1 MSGQQ
6 ITASRPESANERTL
20 ALLKILG
27 LPPERVEDLRT
38 LPMEKLVNAF
48 RAAGYFGPVKDGRSM
63 PRDPFDPDAPPL
75 SAHVPMILGNAHDET
90 RVLIGGGDPS
100 LFSLTWDELPAKLEM
115 VRPFMGDLKAEDVV
129 AKYRAFYPKYSASD
143 VFFAATT
150 AFRSWRGELIESER
164 RAAQPVAAARTW
176 VYQMDW
182 CSPVAGGVFRAPH
195 TMDIPFMFDNTAL
208 APGMCGDDPTAAG
221 LARTMSGMLVAFA
234 QTGDPNAQTGDRNTH
249 KTGLPH
255 WPTYDLKSRATM
267 LFDNHEQ
274 KTHVQ
279 NDPRGDE
286 RRLVET
292 VTYTQPGT

>member
-1 MSGQQ
+1 MMK
-6 ITASRPESANERTL
+6 
-20 ALLKILG
+20 ALELSSD
-27 LPPERVEDLRT
+27 RVDDLRT
-38 LPMEKLVNAF
+38 LPMEKLIAAS
-48 RAAGYFGPVKDGRSM
+48 RAAGNFAPVKDGRSL
-63 PRDPFDPDAPPL
+63 PRDPFDPDAPPI

-100 LFSLTWDELPAKLEM
+100 LFSLTWDALPAKLEM
-115 VRPFMGDLKAEDVV
+115 VRPFLGDLKTEDVV
-129 AKYRAFYPKYSASD
+129 AKYRAIYPAYSASD

-164 RAAQPVAAARTW
+164 RAVQPEAAKRTW
-176 VYQMDW
+176 VYQIDW
-182 CSPVAGGVFRAPH
+182 CSPVDGGKFGAPH

-208 APGMCGDDPTAAG
+208 APGMCGDDPSAAP
-221 LARTMSGMLVAFA
+221 LAKMMSSMLVAFA
-234 QTGDPNAQTGDRNTH
+234 Q
-249 KTGLPH
+249 TGLPH

-267 LFDNHEQ
+267 LFDNHKE

-292 VTYTQPGT
+292 VPYTQPGT